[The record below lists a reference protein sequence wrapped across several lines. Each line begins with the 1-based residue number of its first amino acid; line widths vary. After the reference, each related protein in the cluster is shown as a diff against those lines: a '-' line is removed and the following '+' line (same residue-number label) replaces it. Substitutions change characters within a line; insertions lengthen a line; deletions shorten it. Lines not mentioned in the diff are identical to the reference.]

1 MTTGAAPDSAGGR
14 RPGASVSVATATP
27 AGGGFAR
34 GFEVFHQE
42 FSHNLRRPLFWVLIL
57 MTGWFAFMLAGGEA
71 SIRSGDARV
80 GGTRAWITSEF
91 AVTQLLIMMVSL
103 IYAFFVSVSAGM
115 SVIRD
120 GDQKVGELLHSTR
133 LTPAEYVWGKYF
145 AQLAGFVWVLAV
157 QLGLMMLFNHVLPHA
172 ENAKSIG
179 PFVLMNYLKPAL
191 LFGLP
196 MLMFSV
202 GTAFAIG
209 GLTRQPV
216 LVFVLPIAVLMF
228 GAFFLWEWSPA
239 WIPNSLN
246 NLLMFVDLS
255 GLRWINETWLNVD
268 KGVDFYNQHAV
279 GLDTLIL
286 SQRALCVVL
295 GLSAVWL
302 YQIRFSRLLR
312 GAANPR
318 RVRGARAVAADPA
331 PALDP
336 APVSALGMRSGAP
349 GFWSAVRETAG
360 VEWHELWRHPGLY
373 LFIPIILIQVF
384 AGLVDVGAF
393 DTPLLLTPGI
403 IAVRNMNTLTLL
415 ICMLILFYTVESL
428 QRERSTGFA
437 AIHDT
442 TPIGALAILLGKCLT
457 NVVLGLAIVLVAL
470 GGFAIVTLVQGKV
483 QFSLGPF
490 ALVWGL
496 LLAPTFL
503 VWTAFVCASFAVTRN
518 RIGAYVI
525 GLAAIS
531 VTGFFEARDKMTW
544 TFNWDLWSAVLWS
557 DLSVLELD
565 RVALVLN
572 RLMAIGLAAFFI
584 AITLRLFTRR
594 EGDAARWLQK
604 LRPREIGG
612 AAIALLPFAVVPLAC
627 GVALAYM
634 VHGGREGAAS
644 RKAERDYWT
653 KNVLTWRD
661 APSPELKAADID
673 LTVEPDRGW
682 LHSKGEYTLLNRTA
696 DTLRQVA
703 LTGGQHWRKVR
714 WTLEGDSCRPEDRA
728 HLYVFTPAKPLAPG
742 DRMRVGFEFEGRY
755 PDGISKKR
763 AGAMEFVLPSGVV
776 LTGFGSTSFVPLLG
790 YQPDVGVEK
799 DKNQADP
806 REYSDDYWRRV
817 LPAALPT
824 FSGWVDTHIRVNGPA
839 RLQHNVTGTE
849 VSERV
854 ENGRR
859 ISEWRSD
866 APVRAF
872 NVILGNW
879 KVKRGDGVAVYY
891 DARHAYNVDEML
903 EALQG
908 ARRWY
913 GEWFAPYPWKELRV
927 SEFAGLASYAQ
938 GPPTN
943 ISFSENIGFLT
954 RSEPKAN
961 ASFWVTAHE
970 AAHQWWPCIAMP
982 GEGPGAEVL
991 SEGLAHFSTILLTGQ
1006 VKGEEQRMAF
1016 CRQIEDRYGNTRQ
1029 RESERPLTK
1038 LDGSLPG
1045 DNRIIYDRG
1054 GWVFWML
1061 HRLMGREASFAA
1073 HREYLETYRDSQDH
1087 PLIEEYLAIM
1097 RRHAPD
1103 PEAFDA
1109 YVKQWF
1115 FGTVVPQ
1122 YLIEESSLVKTKGG
1136 WEVRA
1141 KVRNTGTGRAAVEIA
1156 AESGERF
1163 PRKRT
1168 KENEWRESR
1177 AIVTLGAGE
1186 TANVTIGCG
1195 FEPKNL
1201 VVDPDVH
1208 VLMLER
1214 NKAQVA
1220 LHVAAGGRA

>member
-1 MTTGAAPDSAGGR
+1 MKLEPVAPEHPLGPAAHAGSSESPR
-14 RPGASVSVATATP
+14 
-27 AGGGFAR
+27 GGGFAR
-34 GFEVFHQE
+34 GYEVFRQE
-42 FSHNLRRPLFWVLIL
+42 FAHNLRRPLFWVLIL
-57 MTGWFAFMLAGGEA
+57 LTGLFAFMLAGGEA
-71 SIRSGDARV
+71 SISSGDARV

-91 AVTQLLIMMVSL
+91 AVTQLLILMVSL
-103 IYAFFVSVSAGM
+103 IYAFFVSVGAGM

-120 GDQKVGELLHSTR
+120 ADQNVGELLHSTR

-145 AQLAGFVWVLAV
+145 AQLTSFLWVLAV
-157 QLGLMMLFNHVLPHA
+157 HLGLTMLFNHVLPHA

-216 LVFVLPIAVLMF
+216 LVFVLPVAVLTF

-279 GLDTLIL
+279 GLDLLIL
-286 SQRALCVVL
+286 SQRALCVAL
-295 GLSAVWL
+295 GLFAVWL
-302 YQIRFSRLLR
+302 YQVRFTRILR
-312 GAANPR
+312 GAAAPR
-318 RVRGARAVAADPA
+318 RGRSARAAVAVAAAAPDPT
-331 PALDP
+331 PIGAL
-336 APVSALGMRSGAP
+336 AMRSGAP
-349 GFWSAVRETAG
+349 GFASAVLEVAG
-360 VEWHELWRHPGLY
+360 VEWRELWRHPGLY
-373 LFIPIILIQVF
+373 LFVPIILIQVF

-393 DTPLLLTPGI
+393 DTPLLQTPGY
-403 IAVRNMNTLTLL
+403 IAVHNMNTLTLL
-415 ICMLILFYTVESL
+415 ISFLILFYTVESL

-442 TPIGALAILLGKCLT
+442 TPIGAFAILLGKCLT
-457 NVVLGLAIVLVAL
+457 NVVLGLAVVFVAL
-470 GGFAIVTLVQGKV
+470 LGFAIVMLVQGKV
-483 QFSLGPF
+483 PFTLGPF
-490 ALVWGL
+490 ALVWGPL
-496 LLAPTFL
+496 LVPTFL
-503 VWTAFVCASFAVTRN
+503 VWTAFVCMTFALTKN

-531 VTGFFEARDKMTW
+531 LTGFFEARDKMSW
-544 TFNWDLWSAVLWS
+544 TFNWDLWSAVNWS
-557 DLSVLELD
+557 DLSVFELD

-572 RLMAIGLAAFFI
+572 RVMVLGLTAFFI
-584 AITLRLFTRR
+584 AVTLRLYNRR
-594 EGDAARWLQK
+594 EGDAARWVQRLS
-604 LRPREIGG
+604 PRELAR
-612 AAIALLPFAVVPLAC
+612 AAVALAPVALLPLAC

-634 VHGGREGAAS
+634 VQGGREGAAA
-644 RKAERDYWT
+644 RKSDRDYWT

-661 APSPELKAADID
+661 APSPQLKAADID

-682 LHSKGEYTLLNRTA
+682 LHSKGEYTLLNRTD

-703 LTGGQHWRKVR
+703 LTGGRHWKKIH
-714 WTLEGDSCRPEDRA
+714 WTLEGDSCKPEDRA
-728 HLYVFTPAKPLAPG
+728 RLYVFTPVKPLAPG
-742 DRMRVGFEFEGRY
+742 DRMRIGFEFEGRY

-763 AGAMEFVLPSGVV
+763 AGSMEFVLPSGVV
-776 LTGFGSTSFVPLLG
+776 LTGFSSTAFAPLVG
-790 YQPDVGVEK
+790 YQADVGVEK
-799 DKNQADP
+799 DKNKADP
-806 REYSDDYWRRV
+806 KEFRDDYWRQV
-817 LPAALPT
+817 LPGAMAQ
-824 FSGWVDTHIRVNGPA
+824 FAGWVDTDIRVTGPA
-839 RLQHNVTGTE
+839 RLQHNVTGVK

-859 ISEWRSD
+859 TTEWRSD
-866 APVRAF
+866 SPVRAF
-872 NVILGNW
+872 NVIMGNW
-879 KVKRGDGVAVYY
+879 KVKQGEGVAIYY
-891 DARHAYNVDEML
+891 DARHPYNVEEMF

-927 SEFAGLASYAQ
+927 SEFAGLATYAQ

-954 RSEPKAN
+954 RSQPKAN
-961 ASFWVTAHE
+961 AAFWVTAHE

-982 GEGPGAEVL
+982 GYGPGSDVL
-991 SEGLAHFSTILLTGQ
+991 SEGLAHFSTILLTEQ

-1016 CRQIEDRYGNTRQ
+1016 CKEIEDRYGNTRQ
-1029 RESERPLTK
+1029 RESERPLNK
-1038 LDGSLPG
+1038 VDGSLPADG
-1045 DNRIIYDRG
+1045 RIIYDRG
-1054 GWVFWML
+1054 GWAFWML
-1061 HRLMGREASFAA
+1061 YRLMGREASLAA
-1073 HREYLETYRDSQDH
+1073 HREYLETYRDNQDH
-1087 PLIEEYLAIM
+1087 PLIEEYLAVM

-1103 PEAFDA
+1103 TAAFDA

-1115 FGTVVPQ
+1115 YGTVVPQ
-1122 YLIEESSLVKTKGG
+1122 YLIEESDVVKTRDG

-1141 KVRNTGTGRAAVEIA
+1141 KLRNTGTGRADVEIA
-1156 AESGERF
+1156 AERGERF
-1163 PRKRT
+1163 PKKRT
-1168 KENEWRESR
+1168 KDNEWRDAR

-1186 TANVTIGCG
+1186 SASVTISCG
-1195 FEPKNL
+1195 FEPKQL

-1214 NKAQVA
+1214 NKAQVT
-1220 LHVAAGGRA
+1220 LHAAAGARSRA